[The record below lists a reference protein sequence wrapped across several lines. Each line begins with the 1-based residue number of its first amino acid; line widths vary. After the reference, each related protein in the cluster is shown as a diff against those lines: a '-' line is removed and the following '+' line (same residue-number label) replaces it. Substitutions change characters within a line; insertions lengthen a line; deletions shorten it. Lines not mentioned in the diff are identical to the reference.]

1 MNQNNLSEVKNIRI
15 SLIDEFPNHPFKVK
29 DDVQMVELTESIKNS
44 GLLLPVLV
52 RPKEGGRYEM
62 ISGHRRMRASE
73 LAGNK
78 TIKATMLLFFTVK
91 KSSF

>member
-52 RPKEGGRYEM
+52 RPKEG
-62 ISGHRRMRASE
+62 
-73 LAGNK
+73 
-78 TIKATMLLFFTVK
+78 
-91 KSSF
+91 